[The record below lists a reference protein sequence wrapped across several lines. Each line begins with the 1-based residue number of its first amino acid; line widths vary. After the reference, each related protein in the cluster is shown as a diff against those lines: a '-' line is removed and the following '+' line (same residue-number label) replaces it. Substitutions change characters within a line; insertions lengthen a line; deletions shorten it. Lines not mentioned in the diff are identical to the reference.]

1 MTYLPAET
9 MRIVGTVFLTLAIM
23 ILLTVVTR
31 RKVINEIEETSNRYL
46 AYKALCAKYQYLQV
60 ESNTEYCECL
70 ESKNKFDHFN
80 FDKYVFGRVCKER
93 DTFEEIL
100 DAIEINKKQL
110 VKFEEEYRQLPDF
123 TETPPSWLYSVLE
136 RRVMKNEEKHRE
148 PPTTESTIT
157 CSIHYTSPAGR
168 NRYKNFQVYSTE
180 DIKNFVNQSYVLEK
194 ERESKEYQRKILTLS
209 LRYDILKRD
218 NFKCVICGR
227 TPKKDGVT
235 LHVDHIIPVSKG
247 GKTEPENLRTLC
259 SICNLGKSDKY
270 DEDGLN

>member
-1 MTYLPAET
+1 M
-9 MRIVGTVFLTLAIM
+9 LTTGIISLALAIM

-31 RKVINEIEETSNRYL
+31 RKVISEIEETSNRYL

-70 ESKNKFDHFN
+70 ESKYKFDHFN

-93 DTFEEIL
+93 DVFEEIL

-110 VKFEEEYRQLPDF
+110 AKFEEEYRQLPDF

-157 CSIHYTSPAGR
+157 CSIRYTSPAGR
-168 NRYKNFQVYSTE
+168 NRYRNFQVYSTE
-180 DIKNFVNQSYVLEK
+180 DIKNLVNQSYVLEK
-194 ERESKEYQRKILTLS
+194 ERESKEYQRKILTPS

-247 GKTEPENLRTLC
+247 GKTVPENLRTLC

>member
-1 MTYLPAET
+1 MTSSLVEVT
-9 MRIVGTVFLTLAIM
+9 LTSGIVLLALALVTLSAIA
-23 ILLTVVTR
+23 TR
-31 RKVINEIEETSNRYL
+31 RKVIREIKETSARYL

-60 ESNTEYCECL
+60 KSNTECCERL
-70 ESKNKFDHFN
+70 ESKYKFDHFN
-80 FDKYVFGRVCKER
+80 FDKYVFDRVCKKR
-93 DTFEEIL
+93 DAFEEIL

-110 VKFEEEYRQLPDF
+110 AKFEEEYRQLPDF

-136 RRVMKNEEKHRE
+136 HRVMKKEEKHRK
-148 PPTTESTIT
+148 PPITESTIT
-157 CSIHYTSPAGR
+157 CSIRYTSPAGR
-168 NRYKNFQVYSTE
+168 NRYGNHQVYSTK
-180 DIKNFVNQSYVLEK
+180 DIENFVNQSYVLEK
-194 ERESKEYQRKILTLS
+194 ERESKEYQRKILTPS

-247 GKTEPENLRTLC
+247 GKTVPENLRTLC

>member
-1 MTYLPAET
+1 MTFLPVEVMLTAG
-9 MRIVGTVFLTLAIM
+9 IVSLALALV
-23 ILLTVVTR
+23 ILSAIATR
-31 RKVINEIEETSNRYL
+31 RKVIREIKETSDRYL

-70 ESKNKFDHFN
+70 ESKYKFDHFN
-80 FDKYVFGRVCKER
+80 FDKYVFGLVCKER
-93 DTFEEIL
+93 DAFEEIL

-110 VKFEEEYRQLPDF
+110 AKFEEEYNQLPDF
-123 TETPPSWLYSVLE
+123 TENPPSWLYSVLE
-136 RRVMKNEEKHRE
+136 RTVMRNEEKHRKS
-148 PPTTESTIT
+148 PTTELTIS
-157 CSIHYTSPAGR
+157 CSIRYTSPAGR
-168 NRYKNFQVYSTE
+168 NRYANHQTYSTE
-180 DIKNFVNQSYVLEK
+180 DVAGFVNQSYALEK
-194 ERESKEYQRKILTLS
+194 ERETKEYQRKILTPS

-227 TPKKDGVT
+227 TPKKDGIT

-270 DEDGLN
+270 DENGLN

>member
-9 MRIVGTVFLTLAIM
+9 MRIVGIVSLMLVLM
-23 ILLTVVTR
+23 ILLAIVVR
-31 RKVINEIEETSNRYL
+31 RKTIKNIKETSDRYL
-46 AYKALCAKYQYLQV
+46 AYKALCEKYQYLQV

-70 ESKNKFDHFN
+70 ESKYKFDHFN
-80 FDKYVFGRVCKER
+80 FDKYVFGCVCKER
-93 DTFEEIL
+93 DAFEEIL

-110 VKFEEEYRQLPDF
+110 AKFEEEYRQLPEF

-136 RRVMKNEEKHRE
+136 RRVMKDEEKHRE
-148 PPTTESTIT
+148 LPTTESTIT
-157 CSIHYTSPAGR
+157 CSIRYTSPAGR
-168 NRYKNFQVYSTE
+168 NRYGNFQVYSTE
-180 DIKNFVNQSYVLEK
+180 DIEDFVNQSYVLEK
-194 ERESKEYQRKILTLS
+194 ERESKEYQRKILTPS

-259 SICNLGKSDKY
+259 SICNLGKSDRY
-270 DEDGLN
+270 DEDELN

>member
-1 MTYLPAET
+1 MTSLPTET
-9 MRIVGTVFLTLAIM
+9 MHIVGIVSLTLALI
-23 ILLTVVTR
+23 ILFAIVVR
-31 RKVINEIEETSNRYL
+31 RKTIKTIKKTSNRYL

-70 ESKNKFDHFN
+70 ESKYKFDHFN

-93 DTFEEIL
+93 DAFEEIL

-194 ERESKEYQRKILTLS
+194 ERESKEYQRKILTPS